1 MAKRVSLLLLLCLWL
16 VADLTGCYDAA
27 EVDDEVYA
35 LVLGIDKGVNN
46 KVRVTIQYPTY
57 KSSGGGGGDSEANSG
72 MGAKNETPGAI
83 IDTIEA
89 PSILEALD
97 MYGMSVSR
105 RVSLMHMKN
114 MIISQE
120 LAEEGV
126 QAYVSPLARYR
137 EARGVV
143 NISVVQGTAQKFIQ
157 ENKSNIGESLA
168 KALELMTVQSENT
181 SFFPRVTFYEF
192 YKSLL
197 STYEQG
203 YAAYAGLNELKNL
216 PEKKYIGKAP
226 LMVDNAFK
234 PGEIPRSGAAK
245 REYAGT
251 AVFCDGKMVGSLN
264 SEETRYFMMIVGKFK
279 KGIIDMED
287 WESQGDAISL
297 NVRPSRR
304 PVVKGYFKKGRP
316 IISVNLEMEADI
328 GAIQSRVNYED
339 KEQVKKLSTKA
350 ESYLERRVVQVIG
363 KVQQQYNSDIFGFGQ
378 KLAGYFPT
386 IQEWEKYDWL
396 SHFKDAGINVRV
408 KVSIRRTGLMLKSAR
423 VTGTKKQP

>member
-1 MAKRVSLLLLLCLWL
+1 MAKKVSLLLVFCLGLLIN
-16 VADLTGCYDAA
+16 LTGCYDAA

-35 LVLGIDKGVNN
+35 LVLGIDKGINN

-57 KSSGGGGGDSEANSG
+57 KSSGGGGGESKSG
-72 MGAKNETPGAI
+72 GRMEAKNETQGSI

-97 MYGMSVSR
+97 MYGMSTSR

-114 MIISQE
+114 IIISEE
-120 LAEEGV
+120 LAKEGV

-143 NISVVQGTAQKFIQ
+143 NISVARGTAQKFIQ

-168 KALELMTVQSENT
+168 KDLELMTVQSDNT
-181 SFFPRVTFYEF
+181 SFFPRVTFYDF
-192 YKSLL
+192 YNSLL

-203 YAAYAGLNELKNL
+203 YTAYAGLNELGNL
-216 PEKKYIGKAP
+216 PEDKYAGKAP

-234 PGEIPRSGAAK
+234 PGEIPRSGVAK

-251 AVFCDGKMVGSLN
+251 AVFRDGKMVGSLN
-264 SEETRYFMMIVGKFK
+264 SEETRYFMMIVGKFT

-287 WESQGDAISL
+287 RESPGKVISL
-297 NVRPSRR
+297 NFRPSRK
-304 PVVKGYFKKGRP
+304 PVVRAYFKKGRP
-316 IISVNLEMEADI
+316 IISIKLEMEADI
-328 GAIQSRVNYED
+328 GAVQSRVNYED
-339 KEQVKKLSTKA
+339 KDQVKKLSTRA
-350 ESYLERRVVQVIG
+350 EDYLERRAVQVIG

-396 SHFKDAGINVRV
+396 SHFKEAGINVKV
-408 KVSIRRTGLMLKSAR
+408 NVSIRRTGLMLKSAR
-423 VTGTKKQP
+423 ITGYEK